1 MGDFVDGK
9 MFLRSLSRKKAVF
22 LDETL
27 FSRSASKKMG
37 VFLDETLFSRS
48 VAKKRG
54 VFLAGKVADKK
65 ETPSKGYAHNIYT
78 IIRRISAASSASA
91 RLSKKVEAAGTPG
104 PTEGSDRHAPDR
116 GCQRQLTGV
125 KIVAKKKPG
134 GEPGVFFACYKRN
147 KFIC

>member
-27 FSRSASKKMG
+27 FSRSVAKKKA
-37 VFLDETLFSRS
+37 VFLEGKVFSRS

-65 ETPSKGYAHNIYT
+65 ETPSMHQSSNILNFNPFLLL
-78 IIRRISAASSASA
+78 I
-91 RLSKKVEAAGTPG
+91 
-104 PTEGSDRHAPDR
+104 
-116 GCQRQLTGV
+116 LTGLV
-125 KIVAKKKPG
+125 TSIVLMKVTIRLGA
-134 GEPGVFFACYKRN
+134 
-147 KFIC
+147 FIQNS

>member
-1 MGDFVDGK
+1 MREG
-9 MFLRSLSRKKAVF
+9 RSVHEIGRFRGL
-22 LDETL
+22 ETILEVTGHKNSL
-27 FSRSASKKMG
+27 FYGREG
-37 VFLDETLFSRS
+37 VFKVGGQDKWRFSGR
-48 VAKKRG
+48 
-54 VFLAGKVADKK
+54 KVADKK